1 VLHSHFRLLFSVIEL
16 PFAVL
21 LARPWHLHV
30 FADWP
35 LEEKL
40 AFALLAVAPIAKN
53 PLCPP
58 HALSP

>member
-1 VLHSHFRLLFSVIEL
+1 L

-21 LARPWHLHV
+21 LARPWHLGV
-30 FADWP
+30 FAYWP

-40 AFALLAVAPIAKN
+40 AFALLVVGPIAKN
-53 PLCPP
+53 PLCPL